1 MKRIGWDDEMGK
13 VVKTDKAIKANA
25 GKRKKMSKRDRNLW
39 IQRLF
44 LVGVIL
50 SLVVSMFAPMFM

>member
-1 MKRIGWDDEMGK
+1 MGK
-13 VVKTDKAIKANA
+13 VVKTKVTKAVKSDA

-44 LVGVIL
+44 LVGVIV

>member
-13 VVKTDKAIKANA
+13 VVKKVKADA